1 MCAQNLTKTISIS
14 SSEPRAVSRHPPPRR
29 ARSYVDGID
38 FERGSPADGT
48 SRARAAGPTG
58 AQGAGDLPS
67 FKPSRLASG
76 PTVLVCYEVTYS

>member
-14 SSEPRAVSRHPPPRR
+14 SSEPRAASRHPPPRR

-48 SRARAAGPTG
+48 SRARAARGPQARTG
-58 AQGAGDLPS
+58 RRGFAE
-67 FKPSRLASG
+67 F
-76 PTVLVCYEVTYS
+76 

>member
-14 SSEPRAVSRHPPPRR
+14 SSEPRAASRHPPPRR

-48 SRARAAGPTG
+48 SRSG